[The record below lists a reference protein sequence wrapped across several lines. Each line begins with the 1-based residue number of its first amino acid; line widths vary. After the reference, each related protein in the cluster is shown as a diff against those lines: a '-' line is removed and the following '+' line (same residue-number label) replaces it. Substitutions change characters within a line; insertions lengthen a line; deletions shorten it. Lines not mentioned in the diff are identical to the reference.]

1 MQSYLEISTSPEA
14 WCARLQRGALA
25 ASLMLATLLAGCAA
39 SSIEGKPPLD
49 VGAAAPVADPLAMLD
64 HGLRPSLLQPG
75 QAVPHWSLQERM
87 AHYKVAGVAV
97 ALIRDGK
104 LVAARGYGTRE
115 AGKALPVDADTLFSV
130 GSVSKVVTATL
141 ALQRV
146 AEGKLALD
154 SDVNQSL
161 KSWQLPPAA
170 QFADASVTLRMLLSH
185 TAGLSTRGFEDFQPD
200 EAMPALL
207 QILDGLPPAK
217 NKPVRIERE
226 PGLMYRYSGGGTQ
239 LVQLLVEEN
248 SGLPL
253 QLLAQQRLFAPLA
266 MQRSSFASP
275 LPATTDNV
283 AKAHDKQGKVR
294 ALPRGWESFPEIAA
308 SGLWTSANDLGRFV
322 AALLQSYRTQDGLL
336 PQPLARQMMTE
347 VAPSVHG
354 LGPRLEGA
362 GRARVFHHGGDNDS
376 YHARIEGYLES
387 GDGFVIL
394 TNTSDGGA
402 ELRVEIRNALVDA
415 IGLAVEPP
423 LQIVALDLSGA
434 AYADYAGEYRLDDSV
449 PMEYRGVLTEL
460 FDAATITVRADAG
473 RFAFLTPGARREQT
487 LAPLATARFVAAER
501 GYPLFEFH
509 RDARGRLRGLSVSWG
524 QGRAYYRREAAAPAG

>member
-1 MQSYLEISTSPEA
+1 MHPHFENTASGATRAA
-14 WCARLQRGALA
+14 WLQRGALA
-25 ASLMLATLLAGCAA
+25 ATLTLLTFLAGCAA
-39 SSIEGKPPLD
+39 PAVEGKPR
-49 VGAAAPVADPLAMLD
+49 AEARTAAPGTDPLAMLD

-141 ALQRV
+141 ALQLV
-146 AEGKLALD
+146 ADGKLALD
-154 SDVNQSL
+154 GDVNQSL
-161 KSWQLPPAA
+161 KTWQLPPAA
-170 QFADASVTLRMLLSH
+170 QFGNASVTLRMLLSH
-185 TAGLSTRGFEDFQPD
+185 TAGLSARGFEDFQPD
-200 EAMPALL
+200 EAMPTLL
-207 QILDGLPPAK
+207 QILDGQPPAK

-248 SGLPL
+248 SGQPL
-253 QLLAQQRLFAPLA
+253 QSLAQQRLFAPLA
-266 MQRSSFASP
+266 MQRSTFASP

-283 AKAHDKQGKVR
+283 AKAHDAQGKVR

-322 AALLQSYRTQDGLL
+322 AALLQSYRSEDGLL
-336 PQPLARQMMTE
+336 PQALARQMMTE

-354 LGPRLEGA
+354 LGPRLEGS

-394 TNTSDGGA
+394 TNTGDGGA
-402 ELRVEIRNALVDA
+402 ELRPEIRNALVDA

-423 LQIVALDLSGA
+423 LQVVALDLSGA
-434 AYADYAGEYRLDDSV
+434 GYADYAGEYRLDESV

-473 RFAFLTPGARREQT
+473 RFSFVTPGAKRPQT

-509 RDARGRLRGLSVSWG
+509 RDARGRLRGLSVAWG
-524 QGRAYYRREAAAPAG
+524 QGRAYYRREAAVPAG